1 MPGVQVD
8 LPIIG
13 DSLLAHHPSNIDIH
27 DPCLH
32 GNIHTL
38 STPPV
43 FLHNSR
49 PRRSH
54 GSLSFLSSSAY
65 RSEYLDLPVASS
77 RRTMDRAT
85 VNISPFR
92 SVRQMKEP
100 FQLKLP
106 TSPSFDPGPI
116 FPVSNRDSKDNKAQP
131 RGLQSPIGLRPLRTC
146 RSDQNLVAGALK
158 SFGLLPSPSLSD
170 SQILGKT
177 EPQETLIQN
186 KSTVSKCVCLKGES
200 CEACFIQPLST
211 DIAQLP
217 ADIKLGNHDEVSR
230 DEEIFPSKTLSESA
244 STPHIP
250 SSTAILSPPS
260 SANSKKRA
268 RTATVSSATS
278 WAPGDLTY
286 CESWLQGVPLE
297 TPDRNDEKAREINRR
312 KFQIVQ
318 QINEPLPPNPG
329 VQGRKPANLR
339 IDTNAANNPIVSI
352 SFYALYHFA

>member
-13 DSLLAHHPSNIDIH
+13 DSLLAHHPSNIHLH

-32 GNIHTL
+32 SNFQTL
-38 STPPV
+38 STPSV
-43 FLHNSR
+43 FSHNSR

-106 TSPSFDPGPI
+106 NSPSFDPGPI
-116 FPVSNRDSKDNKAQP
+116 YPISNRDSKDNKAQP

-146 RSDQNLVAGALK
+146 RSDQNLVAGALQ

-170 SQILGKT
+170 SQMLGKAR
-177 EPQETLIQN
+177 PLETN
-186 KSTVSKCVCLKGES
+186 MEDKSAVSKCACIKGER
-200 CEACFIQPLST
+200 CETCFIEAYNTDTPQPPRTL
-211 DIAQLP
+211 
-217 ADIKLGNHDEVSR
+217 KLVNTEEESR
-230 DEEIFPSKTLSESA
+230 DEEAVPSKTLSESA

-250 SSTAILSPPS
+250 SSTAILSPSP
-260 SANSKKRA
+260 ANSKKRT

-297 TPDRNDEKAREINRR
+297 TPDRNDDKAREINRR

-318 QINEPLPPNPG
+318 QIDEPLPPHPG
-329 VQGRKPANLR
+329 IQGRKPADLR
-339 IDTNAANNPIVSI
+339 IDTNAANNPIVSTFLFTI
-352 SFYALYHFA
+352 MV